1 VLRGRP
7 AAKKGEVVSLLLR
20 ATTSAQERGLIG
32 DQPTAAVDATG
43 LESRHTSRY
52 FFKRAGRK
60 HTSRLWTKLTVACHT
75 ASHFLVG
82 ATVTAGPSND
92 SPQFTPVMTQ
102 AALAVSW
109 DRVLADA
116 AFDAEEH
123 HRYARED
130 LGVRA
135 TVIPLNRRGQ
145 GRKWPK
151 TRYRRQMVKRFRKT
165 PRGSRYRRVYGQRWQ
180 AESAFSRHKRRLG
193 SALGGRSDESRTREC
208 YLRVLTHNLMLLAAT
223 G

>member
-7 AAKKGEVVSLLLR
+7 AAQKGEAVVLLYR
-20 ATTSAQERGLIG
+20 ATTSAVDRGLIG
-32 DQPTAAVDATG
+32 ETPTAAVDGTG

-60 HTSRLWTKLTVACHT
+60 HTSRLWTKLTVAVDT
-75 ASHFLVG
+75 ASHFLAG
-82 ATVTAGPSND
+82 ATATTGPSND
-92 SPQFTPVMTQ
+92 SPQFTRVMAQ
-102 AALAVSW
+102 ASLVVTW

-116 AFDAEEH
+116 AFDSEHH
-123 HRYARED
+123 HRYSREE
-130 LGVRA
+130 LGTRS
-135 TVIPLNRRGQ
+135 TVIPINPRGQ

-151 TRYRRQMVKRFRKT
+151 TKYRRQMVRRFRRKPKGT
-165 PRGSRYRRVYGQRWQ
+165 RYRRVYGQRWQ

-193 SALGGRSDESRTREC
+193 SALGGRSDASREREC
-208 YLRVLTHNLMLLAAT
+208 QLRVLTHNLMLLAAH